1 MVPPSMQLLKPE
13 AYVFL
18 LTYHFP
24 STIIAN
30 SYQVLF
36 MSCPKHPSSSSCFLS
51 LHSTTLVQATEN
63 SFGLIQW
70 SSTWLNSIYPDSNL
84 FFMLKLEWSFQIME
98 LIILPPSMHSTWVSQ
113 CLPIYSE
120 NQDENMWLDPDGHT
134 WPASYFSG
142 CISYSA
148 KL

>member
-24 STIIAN
+24 STVIPN

-36 MSCPKHPSSSSCFLS
+36 MSCPKHPSASSCFLS
-51 LHSTTLVQATEN
+51 LHSTTLVQAIKN

-84 FFMLKLEWSFQIME
+84 FFILKLEWSFQIME
-98 LIILPPSMHSTWVSQ
+98 LIILPPFHAFYLSFSVSPH
-113 CLPIYSE
+113 LLWKSRWKYV
-120 NQDENMWLDPDGHT
+120 T
-134 WPASYFSG
+134 WPRRPCMACFLLLWLYFILS
-142 CISYSA
+142 
-148 KL
+148 